1 MKPFNYFQPTE
12 IRFGRGRLR
21 QLGKAAAAYGQRVL
35 LVTVP
40 AHEEPLQAAIVKAKA
55 LLESAGL
62 AVAHFDGVVPNPTT
76 DSITAGAA
84 VARQHQADLVVGL
97 GGGSSMDTAK
107 AIAVEAT
114 HAGTCWDYLFDK
126 AEPTEGT
133 LPVIAVTTTSGTG
146 SHVTQVAVAT
156 SVPGR
161 EKSYL
166 CHRRLFPKLA
176 IVDPDLMLTVPR
188 QVSAMTGWDALTHA
202 FEAYLHKSCSPY
214 VGLMALEAMR
224 LVAANLP
231 PLLDDLGNA
240 ELRTQMA
247 WADTLAGLC
256 IANAG
261 VTLPHCVGMAV
272 SGRWPHV
279 AHGAS
284 LAVVYPAFLRYTCP
298 AAVPQFAAVGR
309 ILNPELSGA
318 TDEDAAR
325 RCCAEIDRLLK
336 QIGLWIGLDDLDVP
350 AADFDSLADQ
360 SLKLPDYRNNP
371 RVASRDEIRGVL
383 EESRSRS

>member
-21 QLGKAAAAYGQRVL
+21 QLGKAAARFGQRAL

-40 AHEEPLQAAIVKAKA
+40 ATELFGPIIAKAKA
-55 LLESAGL
+55 SLESAGL

-84 VARQHQADLVVGL
+84 LAREHRADVIVGL

-107 AIAVEAT
+107 AIAVEAA
-114 HAGTCWDYLFDK
+114 HEGTCWDYLFGK
-126 AEPTEGT
+126 AEPTDKT

-156 SVPGR
+156 NTQLR
-161 EKSYL
+161 AKSYL
-166 CHRRLFPKLA
+166 CHPLLFPKIA
-176 IVDPDLMLTVPR
+176 IVDPELVLSSPR
-188 QVSAMTGWDALTHA
+188 QVTALTGWDAFTHA

-214 VGLMALEAMR
+214 VGLMALEAIG

-231 PLLDDLGNA
+231 SLLDDLGNL
-240 ELRTQMA
+240 ELRTAMA

-261 VTLPHCVGMAV
+261 VTLPHSIGMAI
-272 SGRWPHV
+272 SGRWPQV
-279 AHGAS
+279 AHGES
-284 LAVVYPAFLRYTCP
+284 LAVVYPAFTRYTC
-298 AAVPQFAAVGR
+298 AAAIPQFAAVGR
-309 ILNPELSGA
+309 ILNPELAGA
-318 TDEDAAR
+318 ANEDAAR
-325 RCCAEIDRLLK
+325 LCCVEIDLLL
-336 QIGLWIGLDDLDVP
+336 QRIDLWISLDGLGVP
-350 AADFDSLADQ
+350 AAEFDALAEQ
-360 SLKLPDYRNNP
+360 SLTLPDFRNNP
-371 RVASRDEIRGVL
+371 RVVTRDEIRAML
-383 EESRSRS
+383 DESWRRE

>member
-21 QLGKAAAAYGQRVL
+21 QLGKAAARFGQRAL

-40 AHEEPLQAAIVKAKA
+40 ATEGLGPVIAKA
-55 LLESAGL
+55 NASLESAGL

-76 DSITAGAA
+76 DSIAAGAA
-84 VARQHQADLVVGL
+84 LARGHQADVVVGL

-114 HAGTCWDYLFDK
+114 HEGSCWDYLFDK
-126 AEPTEGT
+126 AAPTDKT
-133 LPVIAVTTTSGTG
+133 LPVLAVTTTSGTG

-156 SVPGR
+156 NTQLR
-161 EKSYL
+161 AKSYL
-166 CHRRLFPKLA
+166 CHPLLFPKIA
-176 IVDPDLMLTVPR
+176 IVDPELVLTAPR
-188 QVSAMTGWDALTHA
+188 QVTAMTGWDAFTHA
-202 FEAYLHKSCSPY
+202 FEAYVHKNCSPY
-214 VGLMALEAMR
+214 VALLAREAIG

-231 PLLDDLGNA
+231 PLLEDLGNM
-240 ELRTQMA
+240 ELRTALA

-261 VTLPHCVGMAV
+261 VTLPHSVGMAI

-284 LAVVYPAFLRYTCP
+284 LAVVYPAFTRYTL
-298 AAVPQFAAVGR
+298 AAAIPQFAAVGR
-309 ILNPELSGA
+309 ILNPELLAVSG
-318 TDEDAAR
+318 EDAAAQ
-325 RCCAEIDRLLK
+325 CCVEIDLLL
-336 QIGLWIGLDDLDVP
+336 QRIGLWMGLESLGVP
-350 AADFDSLADQ
+350 AAEFDALAEQ
-360 SLKLPDYRNNP
+360 SLTLPDYRNNP
-371 RVASRDEIRGVL
+371 RMATREEIRIVL
-383 EESRSRS
+383 DECRARE